1 MKTELPENDL
11 PAEAF
16 PSTKKI
22 WLKPTAAVIETR
34 RAEGTPGTGVDGMT
48 TCHS

>member
-1 MKTELPENDL
+1 MKTELPKDDH
-11 PAEAF
+11 PAAAF
-16 PSTKKI
+16 AITKKS
-22 WLKPTAAVIETR
+22 WLKPSAAVVETR

>member
-1 MKTELPENDL
+1 MKTDLPRDDH

-16 PSTKKI
+16 AISKKS

-34 RAEGTPGTGVDGMT
+34 RAEAAPGTGVDGMT